1 MATTVFKFVLNTWQ
15 HLYSLQQA
23 IQQTGHF
30 TGNRLRVSGVIRNQG
45 VFNNRDMPIE
55 LTFSPSDNP
64 QYQKTAD
71 QQLIFGQLSGNDDLH
86 ADIQVN
92 AAVFKE
98 LKQNLI
104 EYMSI
109 EGIHILVTIGL
120 SYAETTW
127 HPLATADIVQ
137 LDYAMKGD
145 GGV

>member
-1 MATTVFKFVLNTWQ
+1 MPTTVFKFVLNTWQ

-23 IQQTGHF
+23 IQQPGHS

-45 VFNNRDMPIE
+45 VFNNRDMPIQ
-55 LTFSPSDNP
+55 LTFLPIDNP

-98 LKQNLI
+98 LKQNLL

-127 HPLATADIVQ
+127 QPLATADIVQ
-137 LDYAMKGD
+137 VDYAMKGD

>member
-1 MATTVFKFVLNTWQ
+1 MATSVFKFVMNTWQ

-30 TGNRLRVSGVIRNQG
+30 TGSQLRVSGVIRNQG
-45 VFNNRDMPIE
+45 VFKNRDMPIQ
-55 LTFSPSDNP
+55 LTLLPIDNP